1 MSKNPNPEGVVAVPS
16 DWISRR
22 GPGSG
27 LSGLAGRIRLQVA
40 GTDAGVL
47 KVANSEAEI
56 GPEGE
61 ADATLNADTLPTLLG
76 LLAGEVHPFVAR
88 LQNRIS
94 VEGDLALL
102 IRVLLGLQAD
112 SPWSDLRPGS

>member
-1 MSKNPNPEGVVAVPS
+1 MSTSP

-27 LSGLAGRIRLQVA
+27 LSGLAGHIRLQVA
-40 GTDAGVL
+40 GADAGVL
-47 KVANSEAEI
+47 KIANSEAEI

-102 IRVLLGLQAD
+102 VRVLLGLQAE

>member
-1 MSKNPNPEGVVAVPS
+1 MSTNPPS
-16 DWISRR
+16 APAIPPDWISRR

-27 LSGLAGRIRLQVA
+27 LAGLAARIRLEVA
-40 GTDAGVL
+40 GADAGVL
-47 KVANSEAEI
+47 QVANGVAEI

-88 LQNRIS
+88 LQNRVS
-94 VEGDLALL
+94 VEGDLSLL
-102 IRVLLGLQAD
+102 VRVFLGLQAD